1 MIDTYFLRGIAVT
14 AEKNMRIYYRKAPV
28 VIFGLLFPLFMF
40 VAFFIGREL
49 EIDLFFPAF
58 LAMTLFFTSSSVGPL
73 ITPWEKQ
80 ARTFERLLSYPLTV
94 GTLILGDMAAGML
107 FGAGISVLVLL
118 LGVAFVGIGI
128 SSVVLFLVALLLGAI
143 CFASMGVLLAAPAS
157 SSPSNIMMLSS
168 LIRFPLIFISGIF
181 IPLGELEG
189 LRLAVSYASPL
200 TYLVDAMNHAAG
212 GPTSMHVAVD
222 IVVLIVVS
230 AIFLI
235 AATAI
240 QKRSLTKGL

>member
-1 MIDTYFLRGIAVT
+1 MIDKYYLRGISVT

-49 EIDLFFPAF
+49 DIDLFFPAF

-80 ARTFERLLSYPLTV
+80 ARTFERLLSYPITV
-94 GTLILGDMAAGML
+94 GTLVLGDMTAGML
-107 FGAGISVLVLL
+107 FGCAISVLVLL
-118 LGVAFVGIGI
+118 IGMAFVGISI
-128 SSVVLFLVALLLGAI
+128 VSVALFLATLLIGAV

-212 GPTSMHVAVD
+212 GPTSLHVAVD
-222 IVVLIVVS
+222 IAVLIAVS
-230 AIFLI
+230 TIFLV

-240 QKRSLTKGL
+240 HKRSLMKGL